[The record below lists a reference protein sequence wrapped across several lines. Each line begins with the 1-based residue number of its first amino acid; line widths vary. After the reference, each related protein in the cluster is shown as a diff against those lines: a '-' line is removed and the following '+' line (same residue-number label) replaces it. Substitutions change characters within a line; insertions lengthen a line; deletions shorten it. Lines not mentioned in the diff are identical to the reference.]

1 MISLRK
7 LAFSFLAPIGALTII
22 GTGFATWTFS
32 NGEVPIEVSENFQD
46 NVSVTAE
53 VTNGNLEVLN
63 VPKVLVFSE
72 GDQGQDDL
80 FDGISFY
87 SDKVVKKGQDFAV
100 KITNDEG
107 ANHKLSFVYDDT
119 IAEPKI
125 YFSWSDTIDVTLFI
139 NDDMTGSY
147 NGMSF
152 TYTVEGNEILG
163 TTDDGTEIT
172 ITYIPET
179 QEIEVHVQDPEGY
192 EFSGTLSDYTPAEG
206 DSSETT
212 PESFYGTWTGV
223 LEGMNPIDG
232 NYSSIISGELTS
244 SNAGDSY
251 FGSWEG
257 LCYGNGLNDTYK
269 VKLTLNEANEEGDLT
284 GTIDINDNNS
294 KVICNDTFTYETK
307 DGIPNPT
314 ITVTDSTFAFRYIY
328 DNPDLIN
335 EDDTHFKLNVEL
347 GLFLESREDFKF
359 ENVRLNGDTLV
370 WEKPEGT
377 QGSLKLFNSLTLQK
391 NDGKDDYDLA
401 IGLDQKEGSLSSR
414 ITFPNLILSKLE
426 AGDTSLL
433 PAGTYSGVSLSG
445 IPCTLNLT
453 KNNNATY
460 NISLEIGAMT
470 HYLSLSDTFKA
481 VQDKEGFFNITSSN
495 ESKVYA
501 EGTLHMDIDDSNL
514 NKRHYID
521 FTCQLANYL
530 RYASVNVKPNKLEKY
545 FGLRVASILGGWE
558 FKIIVNAYF
567 TAI

>member
-32 NGEVPIEVSENFQD
+32 NGEIEVPPVSVQD

-63 VPKVLVFSE
+63 VPKVLVFSQ

-100 KITNDEG
+100 KITNPEG
-107 ANHKLSFVYDDT
+107 VNHKLSFVYDNT

-125 YFSWSDTIDVTLFI
+125 YFSWS
-139 NDDMTGSY
+139 
-147 NGMSF
+147 
-152 TYTVEGNEILG
+152 
-163 TTDDGTEIT
+163 
-172 ITYIPET
+172 ET
-179 QEIEVHVQDPEGY
+179 
-192 EFSGTLSDYTPAEG
+192 SD
-206 DSSETT
+206 
-212 PESFYGTWTGV
+212 
-223 LEGMNPIDG
+223 
-232 NYSSIISGELTS
+232 YSSIISGELTS

-251 FGSWEG
+251 FGSWG
-257 LCYGNGLNDTYK
+257 DSGYGNDSNDTYT
-269 VKLTLNEANEEGDLT
+269 VELTLNQANEAGVFT
-284 GTIDINDNNS
+284 GSINIKDNNS
-294 KVICNDTFTYETK
+294 KDICNDTFTYETK
-307 DGIPNPT
+307 NNITLVLNDNGTGSYGGASFTYVVDEEKIVAKEESGSFTLTIIYVEASQSLEVTYNDGEYQFEGTLTDFVPAKSEDTPEAPKYVGTWEGEVGPKPT
-314 ITVTDSTFAFRYIY
+314 ITVTDSTFAFRYTY

-347 GLFLESREDFKF
+347 GLFLDSREGFKF
-359 ENVRLNGDTLV
+359 KNVRLDGDTLV

-453 KNNNATY
+453 KNDDATY

-481 VQDKEGFFNITSSN
+481 VQDEKGFFNITSSN

-514 NKRHYID
+514 KDGHYID

-530 RYASVNVKPNKLEKY
+530 RYASVNVKPNELEKY

-558 FKIIVNAYF
+558 FKIIINAYF

>member
-32 NGEVPIEVSENFQD
+32 IGEIEVPPVSVQD

-87 SDKVVKKGQDFAV
+87 SDKVIKKGQDFAV
-100 KITNDEG
+100 KITNPEG
-107 ANHKLSFVYDDT
+107 ANHKLSFVYDNT
-119 IAEPKI
+119 IATPKI
-125 YFSWSDTIDVTLFI
+125 YFSWS
-139 NDDMTGSY
+139 
-147 NGMSF
+147 
-152 TYTVEGNEILG
+152 
-163 TTDDGTEIT
+163 
-172 ITYIPET
+172 ET
-179 QEIEVHVQDPEGY
+179 
-192 EFSGTLSDYTPAEG
+192 SD
-206 DSSETT
+206 
-212 PESFYGTWTGV
+212 
-223 LEGMNPIDG
+223 
-232 NYSSIISGELTS
+232 YSSIISGELS
-244 SNAGDSY
+244 SKNAGKTY

-257 LCYGNGLNDTYK
+257 SGYGNGLNDTTYK
-269 VKLTLNEANEEGDLT
+269 VKLTLKQANDTGVLT
-284 GTIDINDNNS
+284 GSIDINDNNS

-307 DGIPNPT
+307 NNITLVLNDDGTGSYGDALFNYVDDGTKIVATEVNYSWTLTIIYDEASQSLEVTYDDGEYQFEGTLTDFVPAGSEETPEAHTYVGTWKGEVGPNPT
-314 ITVTDSTFAFRYIY
+314 ITVTDSTFAFRYTY

-347 GLFLESREDFKF
+347 GLFLESREGFKF
-359 ENVRLNGDTLV
+359 ENVRLDGDTLV

-401 IGLDQKEGSLSSR
+401 IVLDQKEGSLSSR
-414 ITFPNLILSKLE
+414 ITFPNLILSKQE
-426 AGDTSLL
+426 AHDTSLL

-453 KNNNATY
+453 KNNDATY
-460 NISLEIGAMT
+460 SISLEIGAMT

-481 VQDKEGFFNITSSN
+481 VQNKEGDKKGFFNITSSN

-514 NKRHYID
+514 KDEHYID

-530 RYASVNVKPNKLEKY
+530 RYASVNVKPNKIDKY

-558 FKIIVNAYF
+558 FKIIINAYF
-567 TAI
+567 TSI

>member
-22 GTGFATWTFS
+22 GTGFATWTFTM
-32 NGEVPIEVSENFQD
+32 GEVEVSESIQD
-46 NVSVTAE
+46 NVNVTAE

-87 SDKVVKKGQDFAV
+87 SDKVVKEGQDFAV
-100 KITNDEG
+100 TITNSEG
-107 ANHKLSFVYDDT
+107 ANHKLSFVYDNT

-125 YFSWSDTIDVTLFI
+125 YFSWS
-139 NDDMTGSY
+139 
-147 NGMSF
+147 
-152 TYTVEGNEILG
+152 
-163 TTDDGTEIT
+163 
-172 ITYIPET
+172 ET
-179 QEIEVHVQDPEGY
+179 
-192 EFSGTLSDYTPAEG
+192 SD
-206 DSSETT
+206 
-212 PESFYGTWTGV
+212 
-223 LEGMNPIDG
+223 
-232 NYSSIISGELTS
+232 YSSIISGELTS

-251 FGSWEG
+251 IGSWEG
-257 LCYGNGLNDTYK
+257 LGYGNGLDDTYTVELTLKQANDTG
-269 VKLTLNEANEEGDLT
+269 VLT
-284 GTIDINDNNS
+284 GSIEINDKNS

-307 DGIPNPT
+307 DSITNPT
-314 ITVTDSTFAFRYIY
+314 ITVTDSTFAFRYTY
-328 DNPDLIN
+328 DNSYLIN
-335 EDDTHFKLNVEL
+335 ENDTGFKLNVEL
-347 GLFLESREDFKF
+347 GLFLESRGSFKF
-359 ENVRLNGDTLV
+359 ENVPLNVNTLV
-370 WEKPEGT
+370 WEKPQGT
-377 QGSLKLFNSLTLQK
+377 QGSLQLFKSLAFQK

-401 IGLDQKEGSLSSR
+401 IVLDQEEGSLSSR
-414 ITFPNLILSKLE
+414 ITFPNLILSNQE

-453 KNNNATY
+453 KNNDANY
-460 NISLEIGAMT
+460 NISLKIGAMT
-470 HYLSLSDTFKA
+470 HYLSLSDNFKA

-514 NKRHYID
+514 KDGHYID

-530 RYASVNVKPNKLEKY
+530 RYASVNVKPNKIEQY

-567 TAI
+567 TSI

>member
-32 NGEVPIEVSENFQD
+32 MGEVEVSENVQD

-53 VTNGNLEVLN
+53 VKNGYLEVLN
-63 VPKVLVFSE
+63 VPKVLVFSQ

-100 KITNDEG
+100 TITNSEG

-125 YFSWSDTIDVTLFI
+125 YFSWSDTID
-139 NDDMTGSY
+139 
-147 NGMSF
+147 
-152 TYTVEGNEILG
+152 
-163 TTDDGTEIT
+163 
-172 ITYIPET
+172 
-179 QEIEVHVQDPEGY
+179 
-192 EFSGTLSDYTPAEG
+192 
-206 DSSETT
+206 
-212 PESFYGTWTGV
+212 
-223 LEGMNPIDG
+223 G

-244 SNAGDSY
+244 SNAEDSY
-251 FGSWEG
+251 IGSWEG
-257 LCYGNGLNDTYK
+257 LGYGNGLNDTYT
-269 VKLTLNEANEEGDLT
+269 VELTLNEANDAGVLT
-284 GTIDINDNNS
+284 GSIEINDKNS

-307 DGIPNPT
+307 NSITNPT
-314 ITVTDSTFAFRYIY
+314 ITVTDSTFAFRYTY
-328 DNPDLIN
+328 ANPDLIN
-335 EDDTHFKLNVEL
+335 DPNSGFKLNVEL
-347 GLFLESREDFKF
+347 GLFLESREGFEFKK
-359 ENVRLNGDTLV
+359 VPLNGDTLV
-370 WEKPEGT
+370 WQKPQGT
-377 QGSLKLFNSLTLQK
+377 QGPLQLFNSLTLKK
-391 NDGKDDYDLA
+391 NEGGDDYNLVLDLA
-401 IGLDQKEGSLSSR
+401 QEEGSLSSR
-414 ITFPNLILSKLE
+414 ITFQNLILSNQE
-426 AGDTSLL
+426 TGDTSLL
-433 PAGTYSGVSLSG
+433 PAGTYNGVSLSG

-453 KNNNATY
+453 KNNDATY
-460 NISLEIGAMT
+460 DISLEIGAMT

-481 VQDKEGFFNITSSN
+481 VQDEKGFFNITSSN

-514 NKRHYID
+514 KDMHYID

-558 FKIIVNAYF
+558 FKIIINAYF
-567 TAI
+567 TSI

>member
-32 NGEVPIEVSENFQD
+32 IGEIEVPPETIQD

-53 VTNGNLEVLN
+53 VKNGNLEVLN

-87 SDKVVKKGQDFAV
+87 SDRVVKKGQDFAV
-100 KITNDEG
+100 KITNPEG

-125 YFSWSDTIDVTLFI
+125 YFSWSDTT
-139 NDDMTGSY
+139 
-147 NGMSF
+147 
-152 TYTVEGNEILG
+152 
-163 TTDDGTEIT
+163 
-172 ITYIPET
+172 
-179 QEIEVHVQDPEGY
+179 
-192 EFSGTLSDYTPAEG
+192 
-206 DSSETT
+206 
-212 PESFYGTWTGV
+212 
-223 LEGMNPIDG
+223 DG
-232 NYSSIISGELTS
+232 NYSSIISGELS
-244 SNAGDSY
+244 SKNAGKTY

-257 LCYGNGLNDTYK
+257 SGYGNGSNDTYT

-284 GTIDINDNNS
+284 GSIDINDNNS
-294 KVICNDTFTYETK
+294 KVICNDTFTYKTK
-307 DGIPNPT
+307 NNITLVLNDDGTGSYGDALFTYVDDGTKIVATEVNYSWTLTIIYDEVSQSLEVTYDDGKYQFEGTLTDFVPAGSEEAPTYFGTWKGEVGPKPT
-314 ITVTDSTFAFRYIY
+314 ITVTDSTFAFRYTY

-347 GLFLESREDFKF
+347 GLFLESREGFKF
-359 ENVRLNGDTLV
+359 ENVRLDEDTLV
-370 WEKPEGT
+370 WQKPQGT
-377 QGSLKLFNSLTLQK
+377 QGSLKFFNSLTLKK

-401 IGLDQKEGSLSSR
+401 IVLDQEEGSLSSR
-414 ITFPNLILSKLE
+414 ITFPNLILSKQE
-426 AGDTSLL
+426 GHDTSLL

-453 KNNNATY
+453 KNNDATY
-460 NISLEIGAMT
+460 SISLEIGAMT

-481 VQDKEGFFNITSSN
+481 VQNKEGDKKGFFNITSSN

-514 NKRHYID
+514 KDEHYID

-530 RYASVNVKPNKLEKY
+530 RYASVNVKPNKIDKY

-558 FKIIVNAYF
+558 FKIIINAYF
-567 TAI
+567 TSI

>member
-22 GTGFATWTFS
+22 GTGFATWTFQI
-32 NGEVPIEVSENFQD
+32 GKVEVGENFQD
-46 NVSVTAE
+46 NVNVTAE
-53 VTNGNLEVLN
+53 VTNGNLKVLN
-63 VPKVLVFSE
+63 VPKVLVFSQ

-100 KITNDEG
+100 NITNPKG

-125 YFSWSDTIDVTLFI
+125 YFSWSDTIDVTLVI

-152 TYTVEGNEILG
+152 NYTVEGNEILG
-163 TTDDGTEIT
+163 TTADGTYKIT

-179 QEIEVHVQDPEGY
+179 QDIEVHVQDPYVGY
-192 EFSGTLSDYTPAEG
+192 AFSGTLSDYTPAEG

-257 LCYGNGLNDTYK
+257 LGYGNGLNDTYT
-269 VKLTLNEANEEGDLT
+269 VKLTLNEANDAGVLA
-284 GTIDINDNNS
+284 GSIDINNNNS

-307 DGIPNPT
+307 NSITNPT
-314 ITVTDSTFAFRYIY
+314 ITVTDSTFAFRYTY
-328 DNPDLIN
+328 DNPDLIKEN
-335 EDDTHFKLNVEL
+335 DTGFKLNVEL
-347 GLFLESREDFKF
+347 GLFLESREAFVF
-359 ENVRLNGDTLV
+359 EKVPLNGDTLV
-370 WEKPEGT
+370 WQKQQGT
-377 QGSLKLFNSLTLQK
+377 QGPLQLFNSLTLKK
-391 NDGKDDYDLA
+391 NVGKDNYNLAIDLA
-401 IGLDQKEGSLSSR
+401 QEEGSLSSR
-414 ITFPNLILSKLE
+414 ISFINLILSNPE
-426 AGDTSLL
+426 AGDTSAL
-433 PAGTYSGVSLSG
+433 PAGTYSGLSLSG
-445 IPCTLNLT
+445 IPCTLKLT
-453 KNNNATY
+453 KVNDTTY
-460 NISLEIGAMT
+460 NISLKIGAMT

-481 VQDKEGFFNITSSN
+481 VQDEKGFFNITSSN

-514 NKRHYID
+514 KDEHYID

-530 RYASVNVKPNKLEKY
+530 RYASVNVKPNNIEKY

-558 FKIIVNAYF
+558 FKIIINAYF

>member
-32 NGEVPIEVSENFQD
+32 MGEVEVSENVQD
-46 NVSVTAE
+46 NVNVTAE

-63 VPKVLVFSE
+63 VPKVLVFSQ

-100 KITNDEG
+100 KITNPEG
-107 ANHKLSFVYDDT
+107 VNHKLSFVYDNT

-125 YFSWSDTIDVTLFI
+125 YFSWS
-139 NDDMTGSY
+139 
-147 NGMSF
+147 
-152 TYTVEGNEILG
+152 
-163 TTDDGTEIT
+163 
-172 ITYIPET
+172 ET
-179 QEIEVHVQDPEGY
+179 
-192 EFSGTLSDYTPAEG
+192 SD
-206 DSSETT
+206 
-212 PESFYGTWTGV
+212 
-223 LEGMNPIDG
+223 
-232 NYSSIISGELTS
+232 YSSIISGELTS

-251 FGSWEG
+251 FGSWG
-257 LCYGNGLNDTYK
+257 DSGYGNDSNDTYT
-269 VKLTLNEANEEGDLT
+269 VELTLNQANEAGVFT
-284 GTIDINDNNS
+284 GSINIKDNNS
-294 KVICNDTFTYETK
+294 KDICNDTFTYETK
-307 DGIPNPT
+307 NNITLVLNDNGTGSYGGASFTYVVDEEKIVAKEESGSFTLTIIYDEASQSLEVTYNDGEYQFEGTLTDFVPAKSEDTPEAPKYVGTWEGEVGPNPT
-314 ITVTDSTFAFRYIY
+314 ITVTDSTFAFRYTY

-347 GLFLESREDFKF
+347 GLFLDSREGFKF
-359 ENVRLNGDTLV
+359 KNVRLDGDTLV

-453 KNNNATY
+453 KNDDATY

-470 HYLSLSDTFKA
+470 HYLSLSDDFKA
-481 VQDKEGFFNITSSN
+481 VQNKEGDKKGFFNITSSN

-514 NKRHYID
+514 KDGHYID

-530 RYASVNVKPNKLEKY
+530 RYASVNVKPNELEKY

-558 FKIIVNAYF
+558 FKIIINAYF